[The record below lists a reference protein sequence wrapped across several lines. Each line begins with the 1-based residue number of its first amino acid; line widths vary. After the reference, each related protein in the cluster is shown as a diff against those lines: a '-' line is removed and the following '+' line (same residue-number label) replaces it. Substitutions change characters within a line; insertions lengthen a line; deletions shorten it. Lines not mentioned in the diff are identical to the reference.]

1 MSWKMQTKT
10 GVLLAMISLFGCSPP
25 PVSEQARRLG
35 TQAFSQETWATAS
48 QEKRGEMVSSFLSQ
62 HDFKSLTS
70 SDIKTLLGEPTAYY
84 DYDENPAYFVGP
96 GTVESEYGKGYL
108 LAFVA
113 DKASGKIIAVKIIP
127 EPGSSQ

>member
-1 MSWKMQTKT
+1 MSWKMQTNT

-48 QEKRGEMVSSFLSQ
+48 QEKRGEMVYSFLSQ
-62 HDFKSLTS
+62 HDLKSLTS
-70 SDIKTLLGEPTAYY
+70 GDVRTLLGTPTGYY
-84 DYDENPAYFVGP
+84 DYDENPAYWVGSSA
-96 GTVESEYGKGYL
+96 VASEYGKGYL

-113 DKASGKIIAVKIIP
+113 DQASGKIVAVKIIP
-127 EPGSSQ
+127 EPR